1 MKKSEA
7 RTTTI
12 WNKYCRAEGVLGYF
26 ELKYTG
32 TSKFNLSKF
41 EAHQIDSLI
50 AMQENGLVWKLSDS
64 DMREKPC
71 DVLCTPALT
80 SYVVITYKTVFCMIP
95 VNLISILIDAGAKSI
110 GLEEAKELS
119 EKVVHMK

>member
-1 MKKSEA
+1 MKKNEA

-12 WNKYCRAEGVLGYF
+12 WNKYCRSAGTLGYF
-26 ELKYTG
+26 ELKYTA
-32 TSKFNLSKF
+32 TETFNLSNF
-41 EAHQIDSLI
+41 EPHQIESLQ

-71 DVLCTPALT
+71 DVLCTPPMP

-95 VNLISILIDAGAKSI
+95 VNLVDLLIQQGQKSI
-110 GLEEAKELS
+110 GISEAREIS
-119 EKVVHMK
+119 TKVVHIK